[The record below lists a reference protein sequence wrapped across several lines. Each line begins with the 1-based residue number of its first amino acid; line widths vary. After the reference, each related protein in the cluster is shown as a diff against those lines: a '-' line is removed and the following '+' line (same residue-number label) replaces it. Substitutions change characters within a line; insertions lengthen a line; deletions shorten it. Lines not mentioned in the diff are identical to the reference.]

1 MWASISSPPP
11 PPLLPPHPR
20 SCFPWKHSALVYR
33 RCCYIIPWLQNN
45 KPPSLSALFFMCM
58 SVIRVLPFLHSCVAS
73 DAPAIQFLA
82 LLISLRPISRR
93 GRGGGGG
100 AVLHNL
106 SFRFCSL
113 PLFLHYSDISN
124 SHQHAVGEEPGAGWA
139 QEPITGQEAIIS
151 ALSLYLDYFLSHTH
165 IKNTRL
171 YLLVF
176 LLGITLVIN

>member
-1 MWASISSPPP
+1 MWASISSP

-100 AVLHNL
+100 GCFAQSLFSFLFSPSLSALQRHKQLTPACRRGGAWCGLSSGANHRTGSNNL
-106 SFRFCSL
+106 CAL
-113 PLFLHYSDISN
+113 PLPWLFS
-124 SHQHAVGEEPGAGWA
+124 
-139 QEPITGQEAIIS
+139 
-151 ALSLYLDYFLSHTH
+151 LSHTH
-165 IKNTRL
+165 QKYTTIPS
-171 YLLVF
+171 
-176 LLGITLVIN
+176 GIPIRDHTCD